1 MAESKPGFDIDVVIV
16 GTGPAGASA
25 AALLSTYGISN
36 LVINKFGWTAR
47 TPRAHITN
55 QRTMEVFRDL
65 GVEDE
70 AISLAAPAEMMGEN
84 TYCDSLAGG
93 GFGRIHSWGTHP
105 QRAADYELS
114 SPTRMCDLP
123 QNLAEPMLIKA
134 AALRGS
140 KVRFDTEYVSHRQYK
155 KHVATVL
162 RDRLTGT
169 QYTVKSKYLIGADG
183 ANSKVLADA
192 KLPIE
197 GDMGLSGSINM
208 VFEADLSKYV
218 AHRPSVLYWVIQP
231 GSNISGLGIGVVR
244 MVRPWNRWLAIW
256 GYEIEQG
263 PPEVTDAFATS
274 IVHNLIGDDTI
285 DVKIEATSTW
295 TVNNAWA
302 SNNSDRR
309 VFCMGDATH
318 RHPPTNGLGS
328 NTSIQDAFN
337 LCWKLAMV
345 LRGQAD
351 ESLLASYNDERT
363 PVAEQI
369 VKRANKSLGDLPPVA
384 KALGL
389 LDAKTPEEMNANMAA
404 RAAST
409 PQAAEQRKQLFK
421 AIAGTDYV
429 YNAHGVEM
437 NQRYASAAVV
447 PDGTPD
453 PGFSVDEELYHEA
466 SARPGAHVPHVWLAT
481 KSGRAAVM
489 DLCGGGKFAALTGPG
504 GECWA
509 EAAATVAAEL
519 GVEIDAHVIGP
530 GRAYEDPYG
539 AFAAVR
545 EVEDD
550 GVLLVRP
557 DLHIGWRA
565 HRASETAT
573 EDLRGALEAILAAR
587 SAQTEA
593 RDHRQT
599 QQRQG
604 DEAAPATA

>member
-1 MAESKPGFDIDVVIV
+1 MAVGQADFDIDVLVI
-16 GTGPAGASA
+16 GTGPAGAA
-25 AALLSTYGISN
+25 TALALATYGVKV
-36 LVINKFGWTAR
+36 LVVNKFGSTAR

-55 QRTMEVFRDL
+55 QRTLEVIRDL
-65 GVEDE
+65 NIEDE
-70 AISLAAPAEMMGEN
+70 VNLKATPNDLMGEN
-84 TYCDSLAGG
+84 TFCTSLAGDEI
-93 GFGRIHSWGTHP
+93 GRIHTWGTHP
-105 QRAADYELS
+105 LRRAQYEMA
-114 SPTRMCDLP
+114 SPTMICDIP
-123 QNLAEPMLIKA
+123 QSLLEPIMIQNAAQRGAKA
-134 AALRGS
+134 
-140 KVRFDTEYVSHRQYK
+140 RFDTEYVAHEQDDEG
-155 KHVATVL
+155 VTTTL
-162 RDRLTGT
+162 RDRLTN
-169 QYTVKSKYLIGADG
+169 QDIKVRSRYLVGADG
-183 ANSKVLADA
+183 ANSKVLDDLG
-192 KLPIE
+192 LPLE
-197 GDMGLSGSINM
+197 GQMGLSGSINM
-208 VFEADLSKYV
+208 VFRADLSKYV
-218 AHRPSVLYWVIQP
+218 AHRPSVLYWIIQP
-231 GSNISGLGIGVVR
+231 GSAIGGLGIGVVR
-244 MVRPWNRWLAIW
+244 MVEPWRRWLAIW
-256 GYEIEQG
+256 GYDVEQG
-263 PPEVTDAFATS
+263 PPDIDNTFATS
-274 IVHNLIGDDTI
+274 IVHKLIGDDTI
-285 DVKIEATSTW
+285 PVEIESTSTW
-295 TVNNAWA
+295 TVNDMYATEL
-302 SNNSDRR
+302 SRGR
-309 VFCMGDATH
+309 VFCMGDAVH

-328 NTSIQDAFN
+328 NTSIQDGYN
-337 LCWKLAMV
+337 LAWKLAYV
-345 LRGQAD
+345 LQGKAGP
-351 ESLLASYNDERT
+351 ELLDTYNAERA
-363 PVAEQI
+363 PIAEQI

-489 DLCGGGKFAALTGPG
+489 DLCGGGKFAVLTGPG

-519 GVEIDAHVIGP
+519 GVVIDAHVIGP

-573 EDLRGALEAILAAR
+573 EDLRGALEAILATR
-587 SAQTEA
+587 SAQTQA
-593 RDHRQT
+593 RDHQQT

>member
-1 MAESKPGFDIDVVIV
+1 MAASNPGFDIDVLIV

-25 AALLSTYGISN
+25 AALLSTYGIPN
-36 LVINKFGWTAR
+36 MVINKFGWTAR

-65 GVEDE
+65 GVEAE
-70 AISLAAPAEMMGEN
+70 AISLAAPAELMGEN
-84 TYCDSLAGG
+84 TYCESLAGDE
-93 GFGRIHSWGTHP
+93 FGRIHTWGTHP

-123 QNLAEPMLIKA
+123 QNLAEPMLIKT

-155 KHVATVL
+155 NHVTTTL

-169 QYTVKSKYLIGADG
+169 NFTVKSKYLIGADG
-183 ANSKVLADA
+183 ANSRVLDDA
-192 KLPIE
+192 KLPVE

-231 GSNISGLGIGVVR
+231 GSNIGGLGIGVVR
-244 MVRPWNRWLAIW
+244 MVRPWNKWLAIW
-256 GYEIEQG
+256 GYDIEQG
-263 PPEVTDAFATS
+263 PPEVSNEFATS

-302 SNNSDRR
+302 SNNTNGR

-351 ESLLASYNDERT
+351 ASLLDTYNDERT

-369 VKRANKSLGDLPPVA
+369 VKRANKSLGDFPPILG
-384 KALGL
+384 ALGIL
-389 LDAKTPEEMNANMAA
+389 SASNPEEMRANMSG
-404 RAAST
+404 RKAST
-409 PQAAEQRKQLFK
+409 AAAAKQREALQH
-421 AIAGTDYV
+421 AINSTHYV

-437 NQRYASAAVV
+437 NLRYSSSAVV
-447 PDGTPD
+447 PDGSKD
-453 PGFSVDEELYHEA
+453 PGFKRDAELYHEH
-466 SARPGAHVPHVWLAT
+466 SSRPGAPIPHAWLQRGKEKIST
-481 KSGRAAVM
+481 I
-489 DLCGGGKFAALTGPG
+489 DLCGQGAFSLVTGTG
-504 GECWA
+504 GEAWA
-509 EAAATVAAEL
+509 EAAEALSSEL
-519 GVEIDAHVIGP
+519 GVAINATVIGP
-530 GRAYEDPYG
+530 GKEVDDPFGYFARLRETKENG
-539 AFAAVR
+539 A
-545 EVEDD
+545 
-550 GVLLVRP
+550 LLVRP
-557 DLHIGWRA
+557 DFIVGWRA
-565 HRASETAT
+565 KKLTKNPKD
-573 EDLRGALEAILAAR
+573 DLRQALLQILGRA
-587 SAQTEA
+587 
-593 RDHRQT
+593 
-599 QQRQG
+599 
-604 DEAAPATA
+604 